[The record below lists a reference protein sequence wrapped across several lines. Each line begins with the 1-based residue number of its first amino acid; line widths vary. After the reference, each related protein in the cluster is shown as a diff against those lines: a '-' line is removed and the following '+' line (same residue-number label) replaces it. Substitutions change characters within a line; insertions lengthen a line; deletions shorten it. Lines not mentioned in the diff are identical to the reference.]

1 MRGRF
6 CELSGQGQASSSN
19 QRFTLGLFSVMDA
32 LTDSTLED
40 ALSAVPFPPDMCE
53 ALLDHTGPMGLLL
66 AAVIALEEGSFGL
79 GGSACPAER
88 RALCRGAR
96 LGRRDSRGA

>member
-1 MRGRF
+1 
-6 CELSGQGQASSSN
+6 
-19 QRFTLGLFSVMDA
+19 MDA

-40 ALSAVPFPPDMCE
+40 TLSAVPFPPDMCE

-79 GGSACPAER
+79 GE
-88 RALCRGAR
+88 ALSPLSGELYVEALGWADATVGA
-96 LGRRDSRGA
+96 LDGTAVEVEA